1 MRSRLL
7 IVKEDINMKQAYIFD
22 MDGTLFQTN
31 RILGHALEDAFD
43 FLRMNGRWTG
53 ETPLAEYQTI
63 MGVSLPEVWQ
73 TLLPGHSDEERA
85 LVDRIFQDAL
95 IRHIEQGQG
104 ALYSGAEATL
114 QVLKETGHPLYIASN
129 GWKVYLTAIVRKYG
143 LARWL
148 DGVYSIEDVASSQ
161 KSDLVAYIL
170 SGHQLT
176 EAVVVGDRISDFTA
190 AKVNGLPAVG
200 CRFDFSN
207 EAELEQADVIIDD
220 LRELVQIDLKAVTK

>member
-1 MRSRLL
+1 
-7 IVKEDINMKQAYIFD
+7 MKQAYIFD

-43 FLRMNGRWTG
+43 FLRMNGRWSG
-53 ETPLAEYQTI
+53 ATPLAEYQAI

-73 TLLPGHSDEERA
+73 TLLPAHSDEER
-85 LVDRIFQDAL
+85 LCVDRTFQDAL
-95 IRHIEQGQG
+95 IRHIEQGHG
-104 ALYSGAEATL
+104 ALYPGAEATL
-114 QVLKETGHPLYIASN
+114 HALKEAGHRLYVASN
-129 GWKVYLTAIVRKYG
+129 GWKVYLTAIVRQYG
-143 LARWL
+143 LDRWL

-176 EAVVVGDRISDFTA
+176 EAVVVGDRMSDFQA
-190 AKVNGLPAVG
+190 AKVNGLPAIG

-207 EAELEQADVIIDD
+207 EAELEQADAVIED
-220 LRELVQIDLKAVTK
+220 LQGLMQLDLKAITP